1 MKAVLAYH
9 DKQVL
14 PDGAIVEL
22 KIWQLAKPVAG
33 SSHRLKG
40 APHIPISTD
49 VGFPELITVQFMGLF
64 APAGTPKA
72 VIGLIADVSRDI
84 LRKAEFQQK
93 LIEDGFE
100 PVLDSGPE
108 QAAQFVREELARWT
122 PVVTAAGIKA
132 G

>member
-1 MKAVLAYH
+1 MIDLLH
-9 DKQVL
+9 TLTDRIRIL
-14 PDGAIVEL
+14 
-22 KIWQLAKPVAG
+22 VAG
-33 SSHRLKG
+33 SNRRLKG
-40 APHIPISTD
+40 APHIPISTE
-49 VGFPELITVQFMGLF
+49 VGFPQLITVQFMGLF
-64 APAGTPKA
+64 APSGTPKT

-84 LRKAEFQQK
+84 SRKADFQRK